1 MNATKYTAVL
11 ATTVALIGAG
21 LAAPQLRAEETA
33 APETTAASNAQ
44 DAREWRNAEITAG
57 GTITV
62 EPSVPLPEGAKAV
75 GPTSIDGWKL
85 TTDEKT
91 GAITIKAA
99 PKLHPGQGLRYRVLV
114 LFADKT
120 TATYDAEVTV
130 VPGGNNNAHTSTI
143 EYKDSLVQPKESVT
157 VTPTG
162 TFPQGT
168 KFYLNSD
175 KIEKWDVSVDEA
187 TGAVTVKA
195 GDIGYGSWLSIPVRA
210 EFPDGSSDVKHAK
223 VTVADQHGNTTP
235 PSDRL
240 AAKHTPEYTT
250 AQIAGNETATLKQT
264 AELPEGTTFKILGES
279 KLWDLS
285 IDATTGTI
293 TAKPKQP
300 LAAGA
305 VVNVP
310 VIVTYSDDSQDFV
323 QAKVEVTKDPVWQ
336 SSKASVDYP
345 VEKSPADETAT
356 ITPALKDVPEGTKFA
371 MNATPPTGWEISIEP
386 STGVVTVKAPEGTRA
401 GTQINVPV
409 RVEFPDGS
417 RTVTNAVVLF
427 EKPTNPES
435 DKFKVTYKDV
445 TVKAGENRVF
455 KPTEALPTG
464 ATVNGPK
471 NQSVNGVKVNTDKD
485 GAVSVEVPSHA
496 RDFDFTVPLE
506 IFFRDGSKQE
516 TKFHVTVKAKE
527 TTTPTT
533 STKESTPT
541 SEESAPRTTD
551 PTTSEK
557 TTELSTPRT
566 SEEATTTKP
575 TTSDKTTE
583 PSTSEESTPTSEESA
598 PRTTDPST
606 TTPTTSDK
614 TTEPT
619 TSAPR
624 TSEKSTTPETTT
636 PATSTTKATPTT
648 KATTTTK
655 ESAPRTTEEA
665 STSEATPTTPT
676 TSTKPS
682 TPLSKTTRIEYA
694 RTPVHAGDSVTLKPK
709 GEFPAGTKFNG
720 PSGSQQ
726 GWSATTNSQTGEIRI
741 TAPADATV
749 GTTVSFPVT
758 VVFPDKSRQIHEV
771 TVYVER
777 TTTAPSTSEQ
787 PTSEQP
793 TSTTTP
799 AKPKESQAD
808 KTDVDFEN
816 QKVNAGGTIVQRPS
830 GDVPAGTKF
839 TGPNGT
845 YDGWKF
851 ATDPSTGEVTIT
863 PPADAK
869 PGASIDYTVT
879 ATFPDWSTKDYKL
892 KATVEGGVDVD
903 KGGDTGSSKEGS
915 SSSSSNE
922 EGSSTGATIGIVVG
936 VLALLGLLAGAAN
949 YVLQYV
955 DINALLR

>member
-11 ATTVALIGAG
+11 ATTAALIGAG

-33 APETTAASNAQ
+33 AASDSASAASQ
-44 DAREWRNAEITAG
+44 SQEAREWRDAEITAG
-57 GTITV
+57 DTITV

-91 GAITIKAA
+91 GAVTIEAA
-99 PKLHPGQGLRYRVLV
+99 PKLRPGQGLRYRVFV
-114 LFADKT
+114 LFADKS
-120 TATYDAEVTV
+120 TATYDTEVTV
-130 VPGGNNNAHTSTI
+130 VPGGNNNANTATI

-162 TFPQGT
+162 KFPQGT

-175 KIEKWDVSVDEA
+175 KIEKWDVSVEEA

-195 GDIGYGSWLSIPVRA
+195 GDIGYGSWISIPVRA

-223 VTVADQHGNTTP
+223 VSVADKHGNTTP
-235 PSDRL
+235 SSDRL
-240 AAKHTPEYTT
+240 AAKHTPSYPTE
-250 AQIAGNETATLKQT
+250 QIAGNETATVKQT
-264 AELPEGTTFKILGES
+264 AELPEGTTFKIVGES

-285 IDATTGTI
+285 IDATNGTI
-293 TAKPKQP
+293 TAKPKEP

-336 SSKASVDYP
+336 SSKANVDYP
-345 VEKSPADETAT
+345 VTNTPADETAT
-356 ITPALKDVPEGTKFA
+356 ITPALKDVPDGTKFA

-386 STGVVTVKAPEGTRA
+386 STGVVTVKTPEGTRA
-401 GTQINVPV
+401 GTQINVPI

-417 RTVTNAVVLF
+417 RTVTSAVVLF
-427 EKPTNPES
+427 EAPTNPES
-435 DKFKVTYKDV
+435 EKFKVTYKDV
-445 TVKAGENRVF
+445 TIKAGENHVF

-506 IFFRDGSKQE
+506 IYFRDGSKQE

-533 STKESTPT
+533 STK
-541 SEESAPRTTD
+541 
-551 PTTSEK
+551 
-557 TTELSTPRT
+557 
-566 SEEATTTKP
+566 
-575 TTSDKTTE
+575 
-583 PSTSEESTPTSEESA
+583 ESTPTSEESA

-655 ESAPRTTEEA
+655 ESAPRTTDEA

-787 PTSEQP
+787 PTSTAP
-793 TSTTTP
+793 TGTAPTNTTTP

-851 ATDPSTGEVTIT
+851 ATDPNTGEVTIT

-892 KATVEGGVDVD
+892 KATVAGGVDDD

>member
-11 ATTVALIGAG
+11 ATTAALIGAG

-33 APETTAASNAQ
+33 AASDSASAASQ
-44 DAREWRNAEITAG
+44 SQEAREWRDAEITAG
-57 GTITV
+57 DTITV

-91 GAITIKAA
+91 GAVTIEAA
-99 PKLHPGQGLRYRVLV
+99 PKLRPGQGLRYRVFV
-114 LFADKT
+114 LFADKS
-120 TATYDAEVTV
+120 TATYDTEVTV
-130 VPGGNNNAHTSTI
+130 VPGGNNNANTATI

-162 TFPQGT
+162 KFPQGT

-175 KIEKWDVSVDEA
+175 KIEKWDVSVEEA

-195 GDIGYGSWLSIPVRA
+195 GDIGYGSWISIPVRA

-223 VTVADQHGNTTP
+223 VSVADKHGNTTP
-235 PSDRL
+235 SSDRL
-240 AAKHTPEYTT
+240 AAKHTPSYPTE
-250 AQIAGNETATLKQT
+250 QIAGNETATVKQT
-264 AELPEGTTFKILGES
+264 AELPEGTTFKIVGES

-285 IDATTGTI
+285 IDATNGTI
-293 TAKPKQP
+293 TAKPKEP

-310 VIVTYSDDSQDFV
+310 VNVTYYADSQKIV
-323 QAKVEVTKDPVWQ
+323 KAKLEVTKDPVWQ
-336 SSKASVDYP
+336 SSKANVDYP
-345 VEKSPADETAT
+345 VTNTPADETAT
-356 ITPALKDVPEGTKFA
+356 ITPALKDVPDGTKFA

-386 STGVVTVKAPEGTRA
+386 STGVVTVKTPEGTRA
-401 GTQINVPV
+401 GTQINVPI

-417 RTVTNAVVLF
+417 RTVTSAVVLF
-427 EKPTNPES
+427 EAPTNPES
-435 DKFKVTYKDV
+435 EKFKVTYKDV
-445 TVKAGENRVF
+445 TIKAGENHVF
-455 KPTEALPTG
+455 KPAESLPTG
-464 ATVNGPK
+464 AIVNGPK

-506 IFFRDGSKQE
+506 IYFRDGSKQE

-551 PTTSEK
+551 PATSEK
-557 TTELSTPRT
+557 TTEPSTPRT

-583 PSTSEESTPTSEESA
+583 P
-598 PRTTDPST
+598 
-606 TTPTTSDK
+606 
-614 TTEPT
+614 T

-624 TSEKSTTPETTT
+624 TTEKSTTPETTT

-655 ESAPRTTEEA
+655 ESAPRTSEEA
-665 STSEATPTTPT
+665 STSETTPT

-682 TPLSKTTRIEYA
+682 RPQNETTKIEYA
-694 RTPVHAGDSVTLKPK
+694 RTPVHAGESVTLKPK
-709 GEFPAGTKFNG
+709 GEFPTGTKFNG

-741 TAPADATV
+741 TAPANATV

-808 KTDVDFEN
+808 KSDVDFEN

-830 GDVPAGTKF
+830 GNAPAGTKF

-851 ATDPSTGEVTIT
+851 ATDPNTGEVTIT

>member
-21 LAAPQLRAEETA
+21 LAAPQLRAEETTS
-33 APETTAASNAQ
+33 ETTAASDSASQ
-44 DAREWRNAEITAG
+44 SQEAREWRNAEITAG

-85 TTDEKT
+85 NTDEKT
-91 GAITIKAA
+91 GAVTIEAA
-99 PKLHPGQGLRYRVLV
+99 PKLRPGQGLRYRVLV

-130 VPGGNNNAHTSTI
+130 VPGGNNNANTSTI

-162 TFPQGT
+162 TFTQGT

-175 KIEKWDVSVDEA
+175 KIEKWDVSVDET
-187 TGAVTVKA
+187 TGAVTVKP

-264 AELPEGTTFKILGES
+264 AELPEDTNFKIMGES

-285 IDATTGTI
+285 IDASTGTI
-293 TAKPKQP
+293 TATPKQP

-310 VIVTYSDDSQDFV
+310 VIVTYSDESQDFV

-371 MNATPPTGWEISIEP
+371 MNATPPTGWEIGIAP
-386 STGVVTVKAPEGTRA
+386 VTGVVTVNAPEGTRA

-427 EKPTNPES
+427 EAPTNPES
-435 DKFKVTYKDV
+435 DRFKVTYKDV

-506 IFFRDGSKQE
+506 IYFRDGSKQE

-533 STKESTPT
+533 STK
-541 SEESAPRTTD
+541 
-551 PTTSEK
+551 
-557 TTELSTPRT
+557 
-566 SEEATTTKP
+566 
-575 TTSDKTTE
+575 
-583 PSTSEESTPTSEESA
+583 ESTPTSEESA

-892 KATVEGGVDVD
+892 KSTVEGGVDVD
-903 KGGDTGSSKEGS
+903 KGGDTGSSSGS

>member
-11 ATTVALIGAG
+11 ATTAALIGAG
-21 LAAPQLRAEETA
+21 LAAPQLRAEETT
-33 APETTAASNAQ
+33 ETTAASDSASNAQ
-44 DAREWRNAEITAG
+44 DSREWRDAEITAG
-57 GTITV
+57 GTTTV
-62 EPSVPLPEGAKAV
+62 APSTPLPEGAKAF
-75 GPTSIDGWKL
+75 GPSSIDGWEL

-91 GAITIKAA
+91 GTVTIKAA
-99 PKLHPGQGLRYRVLV
+99 PKLRPGQGLRYRVLV

-143 EYKDSLVQPKESVT
+143 EYKDSLVQPKQSVT

-175 KIEKWDVSVDEA
+175 KIEKWEVSVDEA

-264 AELPEGTTFKILGES
+264 AKLPEGTKFKILGES

-305 VVNVP
+305 VANVP
-310 VIVTYSDDSQDFV
+310 VIVTYSDESQDFV

-371 MNATPPTGWEISIEP
+371 MNATPPTGWEIGIAP
-386 STGVVTVKAPEGTRA
+386 VTGVVTVNAPEGTRA

-427 EKPTNPES
+427 EAPTNPES

-506 IFFRDGSKQE
+506 IYFRDGSKQE

-541 SEESAPRTTD
+541 SEESAPRTT
-551 PTTSEK
+551 E
-557 TTELSTPRT
+557 
-566 SEEATTTKP
+566 
-575 TTSDKTTE
+575 
-583 PSTSEESTPTSEESA
+583 PTSEEPTTSA
-598 PRTTDPST
+598 PRTTE
-606 TTPTTSDK
+606 PTSE
-614 TTEPT
+614 EPT

-624 TSEKSTTPETTT
+624 TSEQPSTEPTSEP
-636 PATSTTKATPTT
+636 STTKATTSAAEP
-648 KATTTTK
+648 
-655 ESAPRTTEEA
+655 SAPRTTEPTSEEPTTSAPRTSEEA
-665 STSEATPTTPT
+665 STSETTPT

-682 TPLSKTTRIEYA
+682 RPQNETTKIEYA
-694 RTPVHAGDSVTLKPK
+694 RTPVHAGESVTLKPK
-709 GEFPAGTKFNG
+709 GEFPTGTKFNG

-741 TAPADATV
+741 TAPANATV

-787 PTSEQP
+787 PTSTAP
-793 TSTTTP
+793 TGTAPTNTTTP

-851 ATDPSTGEVTIT
+851 ATDPNTGEVTIT

-892 KATVEGGVDVD
+892 KATVAGGVDDD
-903 KGGDTGSSKEGS
+903 KGGDTGSSSGS

-955 DINALLR
+955 DINALR

>member
-11 ATTVALIGAG
+11 ATTAALIGAG
-21 LAAPQLRAEETA
+21 LAAPQLRAEETTS
-33 APETTAASNAQ
+33 ETTAASDSASQ
-44 DAREWRNAEITAG
+44 SQEAREWRNAEITAG

-91 GAITIKAA
+91 GAVTIEAA
-99 PKLHPGQGLRYRVLV
+99 PKLRPGQGLRYRVLV

-130 VPGGNNNAHTSTI
+130 VPGGNNNANTSTI
-143 EYKDSLVQPKESVT
+143 EYKDSLVQPKQSVT

-162 TFPQGT
+162 TFTQGT

-187 TGAVTVKA
+187 TGAVTVKP
-195 GDIGYGSWLSIPVRA
+195 GDIGYGSWLSIPIRA

-264 AELPEGTTFKILGES
+264 AELPEGTNFKIMGES

-305 VVNVP
+305 VANVP
-310 VIVTYSDDSQDFV
+310 VIVTYSDESQDFV

-371 MNATPPTGWEISIEP
+371 MNATPPTGWEIGIEP

-427 EKPTNPES
+427 EAPTNPES

-455 KPTEALPTG
+455 KPAESLPTG
-464 ATVNGPK
+464 AIVNGPK

-533 STKESTPT
+533 STK
-541 SEESAPRTTD
+541 
-551 PTTSEK
+551 
-557 TTELSTPRT
+557 
-566 SEEATTTKP
+566 
-575 TTSDKTTE
+575 
-583 PSTSEESTPTSEESA
+583 ESTPTSEESA

-787 PTSEQP
+787 PTSTAP
-793 TSTTTP
+793 TGTAPTNTTTP

-851 ATDPSTGEVTIT
+851 ATDPNTGEVTIT

-892 KATVEGGVDVD
+892 KATVAGGVDDD
-903 KGGDTGSSKEGS
+903 KGGDTGSSSGS

>member
-11 ATTVALIGAG
+11 ATTAALIGAG
-21 LAAPQLRAEETA
+21 LAAPQLRAEETTS
-33 APETTAASNAQ
+33 ETTAASDSASQ
-44 DAREWRNAEITAG
+44 SQEAREWRNAEITAG

-91 GAITIKAA
+91 GAVTIEAA
-99 PKLHPGQGLRYRVLV
+99 PKLRPGQGLRYRVLV

-175 KIEKWDVSVDEA
+175 KIEKWDVSVDET
-187 TGAVTVKA
+187 TGAVTVKP

-240 AAKHTPEYTT
+240 AAKHTPVYTT

-264 AELPEGTTFKILGES
+264 AELPEGTNFKIMGES

-285 IDATTGTI
+285 IDASTGTI
-293 TAKPKQP
+293 TATPKQP

-305 VVNVP
+305 VANVP
-310 VIVTYSDDSQDFV
+310 VIVTYSDDSEDFV

-371 MNATPPTGWEISIEP
+371 MNATPPTGWEIGIAP
-386 STGVVTVKAPEGTRA
+386 STGVVTVNAPEGTRA

-427 EKPTNPES
+427 EAPTNPES

-506 IFFRDGSKQE
+506 IYFRDGSKQE

-527 TTTPTT
+527 TTTP
-533 STKESTPT
+533 KT
-541 SEESAPRTTD
+541 SETKPSTEPSTSATSEPSAPRTTEPTSEE
-551 PTTSEK
+551 PTTSA
-557 TTELSTPRT
+557 PR
-566 SEEATTTKP
+566 
-575 TTSDKTTE
+575 TTE
-583 PSTSEESTPTSEESA
+583 PSTTKATTSAAEPSA
-598 PRTTDPST
+598 PRTTE
-606 TTPTTSDK
+606 PTSE
-614 TTEPT
+614 EPT

-624 TSEKSTTPETTT
+624 TSEEASTTPKTSETKPSTEPST
-636 PATSTTKATPTT
+636 EPSTTKATTSAAEP
-648 KATTTTK
+648 
-655 ESAPRTTEEA
+655 SAPRTTE
-665 STSEATPTTPT
+665 
-676 TSTKPS
+676 
-682 TPLSKTTRIEYA
+682 
-694 RTPVHAGDSVTLKPK
+694 
-709 GEFPAGTKFNG
+709 
-720 PSGSQQ
+720 
-726 GWSATTNSQTGEIRI
+726 
-741 TAPADATV
+741 
-749 GTTVSFPVT
+749 
-758 VVFPDKSRQIHEV
+758 
-771 TVYVER
+771 
-777 TTTAPSTSEQ
+777 
-787 PTSEQP
+787 PTS
-793 TSTTTP
+793 
-799 AKPKESQAD
+799 
-808 KTDVDFEN
+808 
-816 QKVNAGGTIVQRPS
+816 
-830 GDVPAGTKF
+830 
-839 TGPNGT
+839 
-845 YDGWKF
+845 
-851 ATDPSTGEVTIT
+851 
-863 PPADAK
+863 
-869 PGASIDYTVT
+869 
-879 ATFPDWSTKDYKL
+879 
-892 KATVEGGVDVD
+892 
-903 KGGDTGSSKEGS
+903 
-915 SSSSSNE
+915 
-922 EGSSTGATIGIVVG
+922 
-936 VLALLGLLAGAAN
+936 
-949 YVLQYV
+949 
-955 DINALLR
+955 

>member
-11 ATTVALIGAG
+11 ATTAALIGAG

-33 APETTAASNAQ
+33 AASDSASAASQ
-44 DAREWRNAEITAG
+44 SQEAREWRDAEITAG
-57 GTITV
+57 DTITV

-91 GAITIKAA
+91 GAVTIEAA
-99 PKLHPGQGLRYRVLV
+99 PKLRPGQGLRYRVFV
-114 LFADKT
+114 LFADKS

-130 VPGGNNNAHTSTI
+130 VPGGNNNANTATI

-162 TFPQGT
+162 KFPQGT

-175 KIEKWDVSVDEA
+175 KIEKWDVSVEEA

-223 VTVADQHGNTTP
+223 VTVADKHGNTTP
-235 PSDRL
+235 SSDRL
-240 AAKHTPEYTT
+240 AAKHTPSYPTE
-250 AQIAGNETATLKQT
+250 QIAGNETATVKQT
-264 AELPEGTTFKILGES
+264 AELPEGTTFKIVGKS

-285 IDATTGTI
+285 IDASTGTI
-293 TAKPKQP
+293 TAKPKEP

-336 SSKASVDYP
+336 SSKANVDYP
-345 VEKSPADETAT
+345 VTNTPADETAT
-356 ITPALKDVPEGTKFA
+356 ITPALKDVPDGTKFA

-386 STGVVTVKAPEGTRA
+386 STGVVTVKTPEGTRA
-401 GTQINVPV
+401 GTQINVPI

-427 EKPTNPES
+427 EAPTNPES

-506 IFFRDGSKQE
+506 IYFRDGSKQE

-541 SEESAPRTTD
+541 SEESTPRTTD

-583 PSTSEESTPTSEESA
+583 PSTSEESTPTSE
-598 PRTTDPST
+598 
-606 TTPTTSDK
+606 
-614 TTEPT
+614 
-619 TSAPR
+619 
-624 TSEKSTTPETTT
+624 
-636 PATSTTKATPTT
+636 
-648 KATTTTK
+648 

-787 PTSEQP
+787 PTSTAP
-793 TSTTTP
+793 TGTAPTNTTTP

-851 ATDPSTGEVTIT
+851 ATDPNTGEVTIT

-903 KGGDTGSSKEGS
+903 KGGDTGSSSGS

>member
-11 ATTVALIGAG
+11 ATTAALIGAG

-85 TTDEKT
+85 NTDEKT
-91 GAITIKAA
+91 GAVTIEAA
-99 PKLHPGQGLRYRVLV
+99 PKLRPGQGLRYRVLV

-130 VPGGNNNAHTSTI
+130 VPGGNNNANTSTI

-162 TFPQGT
+162 KFPQGT

-175 KIEKWDVSVDEA
+175 KIEKWDVSVEEA

-195 GDIGYGSWLSIPVRA
+195 GDIGYGSWISIPVRA

-223 VTVADQHGNTTP
+223 VSVADKHGNTTP
-235 PSDRL
+235 SSDRL
-240 AAKHTPEYTT
+240 AAKHTPSYPTE
-250 AQIAGNETATLKQT
+250 QIAGNETATVKQT
-264 AELPEGTTFKILGES
+264 AELPEGTTFKIVGES

-285 IDATTGTI
+285 IDATNGTI
-293 TAKPKQP
+293 TAKPKEP

-336 SSKASVDYP
+336 SSKANVDYP
-345 VEKSPADETAT
+345 VTNTPADETAT
-356 ITPALKDVPEGTKFA
+356 ITPALKDVPDGTKFA

-386 STGVVTVKAPEGTRA
+386 STGVVTVKTPEGTRA
-401 GTQINVPV
+401 GTQINVPI

-417 RTVTNAVVLF
+417 RTVTSAVVLF
-427 EKPTNPES
+427 EAPTNPES
-435 DKFKVTYKDV
+435 EKFKVTYKDV
-445 TVKAGENRVF
+445 TIKAGENRVF

-506 IFFRDGSKQE
+506 IYFRDGSKQE

-551 PTTSEK
+551 P
-557 TTELSTPRT
+557 
-566 SEEATTTKP
+566 
-575 TTSDKTTE
+575 
-583 PSTSEESTPTSEESA
+583 
-598 PRTTDPST
+598 ST

-624 TSEKSTTPETTT
+624 TTEKSTTPETTT

-655 ESAPRTTEEA
+655 ESAPRTSEEA
-665 STSEATPTTPT
+665 STSETTPT

-682 TPLSKTTRIEYA
+682 RPQNETTKIEYA
-694 RTPVHAGDSVTLKPK
+694 RTPVHAGESVTLKPK

-741 TAPADATV
+741 TAPANATV

-793 TSTTTP
+793 TGTTTP

-808 KTDVDFEN
+808 KTNVDFE
-816 QKVNAGGTIVQRPS
+816 QPKVNAGDTIVQRPS
-830 GDVPAGTKF
+830 GNVPAGTKF

-845 YDGWKF
+845 YEGWKF
-851 ATDPSTGEVTIT
+851 ATDPRTGEVTIT

-879 ATFPDWSTKDYKL
+879 ATFPDWSTKEYKL
-892 KATVEGGVDVD
+892 KATVADVD
-903 KGGDTGSSKEGS
+903 KGGDTGSSSDGS

>member
-21 LAAPQLRAEETA
+21 LAAPQLRAEETT
-33 APETTAASNAQ
+33 ETTAASDSASAASQ
-44 DAREWRNAEITAG
+44 SQEAREWRDAEITAG
-57 GTITV
+57 DTITV

-91 GAITIKAA
+91 GAVTIKAA
-99 PKLHPGQGLRYRVLV
+99 PKLRPGQGLRYRILV

-130 VPGGNNNAHTSTI
+130 VPGGNNNANTSTI

-175 KIEKWDVSVDEA
+175 KIEKWDVSVDET
-187 TGAVTVKA
+187 TGAVTVKP

-223 VTVADQHGNTTP
+223 VTVADKHGNTTP

-264 AELPEGTTFKILGES
+264 AELPEDTNFKIMGES

-285 IDATTGTI
+285 IDASTGTI
-293 TAKPKQP
+293 TATPKQP

-305 VVNVP
+305 VANVP
-310 VIVTYSDDSQDFV
+310 VIVTYSDESQDFV

-371 MNATPPTGWEISIEP
+371 MNATPPTGWEIGIAP
-386 STGVVTVKAPEGTRA
+386 ATGVVTVKAPEGTRA

-427 EKPTNPES
+427 EAPTNPES

-506 IFFRDGSKQE
+506 IYFRDGSKQE

-527 TTTPTT
+527 TTTPKT

-541 SEESAPRTTD
+541 SEEST
-551 PTTSEK
+551 
-557 TTELSTPRT
+557 
-566 SEEATTTKP
+566 
-575 TTSDKTTE
+575 
-583 PSTSEESTPTSEESA
+583 

-655 ESAPRTTEEA
+655 ESAPRTSEEA
-665 STSEATPTTPT
+665 STSETTPT

-682 TPLSKTTRIEYA
+682 RPQNETTKIEYA
-694 RTPVHAGDSVTLKPK
+694 RTPVHAGESVTLKPK

-741 TAPADATV
+741 TAPANATV

-793 TSTTTP
+793 TNTTTP

-851 ATDPSTGEVTIT
+851 ATDPNTGEVTIT

-892 KATVEGGVDVD
+892 KATVAGGVDDD
-903 KGGDTGSSKEGS
+903 KGGDTGSSSGS

>member
-11 ATTVALIGAG
+11 ATTAALIGAG

-33 APETTAASNAQ
+33 AASDSASAASQ
-44 DAREWRNAEITAG
+44 SQEAREWRDAEITAG
-57 GTITV
+57 DTITV

-91 GAITIKAA
+91 GAVTIEAA
-99 PKLHPGQGLRYRVLV
+99 PKLRPGQGLRYRVFV
-114 LFADKT
+114 LFADKS
-120 TATYDAEVTV
+120 TATYDTEVTV
-130 VPGGNNNAHTSTI
+130 VPGGNNNANTATI

-162 TFPQGT
+162 KFPQGT

-175 KIEKWDVSVDEA
+175 KIEKWDVSVEEA

-195 GDIGYGSWLSIPVRA
+195 GDIGYGSWISIPVRA

-223 VTVADQHGNTTP
+223 VSVADKHGNTTP
-235 PSDRL
+235 SSDRL
-240 AAKHTPEYTT
+240 AAKHTPSYPTE
-250 AQIAGNETATLKQT
+250 QIAGNETATVKQT
-264 AELPEGTTFKILGES
+264 AELPEGTTFKIVGES

-285 IDATTGTI
+285 IDATNGTI
-293 TAKPKQP
+293 TAKPKEP

-336 SSKASVDYP
+336 SSKANVDYP
-345 VEKSPADETAT
+345 VTNTPADETAT
-356 ITPALKDVPEGTKFA
+356 ITPALKDVPDGTKFA

-386 STGVVTVKAPEGTRA
+386 STGVVTVKTPEGTRA
-401 GTQINVPV
+401 GTQINVPI

-417 RTVTNAVVLF
+417 RTVTSAVVLF
-427 EKPTNPES
+427 EAPTNPES
-435 DKFKVTYKDV
+435 EKFKVTYKDV
-445 TVKAGENRVF
+445 TIKAGENHVF
-455 KPTEALPTG
+455 KPAESLPTG
-464 ATVNGPK
+464 AIVNGPK

-527 TTTPTT
+527 TTTP
-533 STKESTPT
+533 KT
-541 SEESAPRTTD
+541 SE
-551 PTTSEK
+551 
-557 TTELSTPRT
+557 
-566 SEEATTTKP
+566 TKSP
-575 TTSDKTTE
+575 TE
-583 PSTSEESTPTSEESA
+583 PSTEPSTEPTSE
-598 PRTTDPST
+598 PST
-606 TTPTTSDK
+606 TKATTSAA
-614 TTEPT
+614 EP
-619 TSAPR
+619 SAPR
-624 TSEKSTTPETTT
+624 TSEQPSTEPTSEP
-636 PATSTTKATPTT
+636 STTKATTSAAEPSAPRTTEEASTTPKTSETKPSTEPSTSAPRTTEPTSEEP
-648 KATTTTK
+648 TTK

-892 KATVEGGVDVD
+892 KATVAGGGDVD
-903 KGGDTGSSKEGS
+903 NGGDTGSSNDGS

>member
-33 APETTAASNAQ
+33 AASDSASAASQ
-44 DAREWRNAEITAG
+44 SQEAREWRDAEITAG
-57 GTITV
+57 DTITV

-91 GAITIKAA
+91 GAVTIEAA
-99 PKLHPGQGLRYRVLV
+99 PKLRPGQGLRYRVLV

-130 VPGGNNNAHTSTI
+130 VPGGNNNANTSTI

-162 TFPQGT
+162 TFTQGT

-175 KIEKWDVSVDEA
+175 KIEKWDVSVDET
-187 TGAVTVKA
+187 TGAVTVKP

-240 AAKHTPEYTT
+240 AAKHTPVYTT

-264 AELPEGTTFKILGES
+264 AELPEDTNFKIMGES

-285 IDATTGTI
+285 IDASTGTI
-293 TAKPKQP
+293 TATPKQP

-305 VVNVP
+305 VANVP
-310 VIVTYSDDSQDFV
+310 VIVTYSDESQDFV

-371 MNATPPTGWEISIEP
+371 MNATPPTGWEIGIEP
-386 STGVVTVKAPEGTRA
+386 STGVVTVKTPEGTRA
-401 GTQINVPV
+401 GTQINVPI

-417 RTVTNAVVLF
+417 RTVTSAVVLF

-566 SEEATTTKP
+566 
-575 TTSDKTTE
+575 
-583 PSTSEESTPTSEESA
+583 
-598 PRTTDPST
+598 TDPST

-655 ESAPRTTEEA
+655 ESAPRTSEEA
-665 STSEATPTTPT
+665 STSETTPT

-682 TPLSKTTRIEYA
+682 RPQNETTKIEYA
-694 RTPVHAGDSVTLKPK
+694 RTPVHAGESVTLKPK

-741 TAPADATV
+741 TAPANATV

-793 TSTTTP
+793 TNTTTP

-851 ATDPSTGEVTIT
+851 ATDPNTGEVTIT

-892 KATVEGGVDVD
+892 KATVAGGVDDD
-903 KGGDTGSSKEGS
+903 KGGDTGSSSGS

>member
-21 LAAPQLRAEETA
+21 LAAPQLRAEETT
-33 APETTAASNAQ
+33 ETTAASDSASAASQ
-44 DAREWRNAEITAG
+44 SQEAREWRDAEITAG
-57 GTITV
+57 DTITV

-91 GAITIKAA
+91 GAVTIKAA
-99 PKLHPGQGLRYRVLV
+99 PKLRPGQGLRYRILV

-130 VPGGNNNAHTSTI
+130 VPGGNNNANTSTI

-175 KIEKWDVSVDEA
+175 KIEKWDVSVDET
-187 TGAVTVKA
+187 TGAVTVKP

-223 VTVADQHGNTTP
+223 VTVADKHGNTTP

-264 AELPEGTTFKILGES
+264 AELPEDTNFKIMGES

-285 IDATTGTI
+285 IDASTGTI
-293 TAKPKQP
+293 TATPKQP

-305 VVNVP
+305 VANVP
-310 VIVTYSDDSQDFV
+310 VIVTYSDESQDFV

-371 MNATPPTGWEISIEP
+371 MNATPPTGWEIGIAP
-386 STGVVTVKAPEGTRA
+386 ATGVVTVKAPEGTRA

-427 EKPTNPES
+427 EAPTNPES

-506 IFFRDGSKQE
+506 IYFRDGSKQE

-527 TTTPTT
+527 TTTPKT

-541 SEESAPRTTD
+541 SEESTPRTTD

-557 TTELSTPRT
+557 TTELST
-566 SEEATTTKP
+566 
-575 TTSDKTTE
+575 
-583 PSTSEESTPTSEESA
+583 

-655 ESAPRTTEEA
+655 ESAPRTSEEA
-665 STSEATPTTPT
+665 STSETTPT

-682 TPLSKTTRIEYA
+682 RPQNETTKIEYA
-694 RTPVHAGDSVTLKPK
+694 RTPVHAGESVTLKPK

-741 TAPADATV
+741 TAPANATV

-793 TSTTTP
+793 TNTTTP

-851 ATDPSTGEVTIT
+851 ATDPNTGEVTIT

-892 KATVEGGVDVD
+892 KATVAGGVDDD
-903 KGGDTGSSKEGS
+903 KGGDTGSSSGS

>member
-11 ATTVALIGAG
+11 ATTAALIGAG
-21 LAAPQLRAEETA
+21 LAAPQLRAEETTS
-33 APETTAASNAQ
+33 ETTAASDSASQ
-44 DAREWRNAEITAG
+44 SQEAREWRNAEITAG

-91 GAITIKAA
+91 GAVTIEAA
-99 PKLHPGQGLRYRVLV
+99 PKLRPGQGLRYRVLV

-175 KIEKWDVSVDEA
+175 KIEKWDVSVDET
-187 TGAVTVKA
+187 TGAVTVKP

-240 AAKHTPEYTT
+240 AAKHTPVYTT

-264 AELPEGTTFKILGES
+264 AELPEGTNFKIMGES

-285 IDATTGTI
+285 IDASTGTI
-293 TAKPKQP
+293 TATPKQP

-305 VVNVP
+305 VANVP
-310 VIVTYSDDSQDFV
+310 VIVTYSDDSEDFV

-371 MNATPPTGWEISIEP
+371 MNATPPTGWEIGIAP
-386 STGVVTVKAPEGTRA
+386 STGVVTVNAPEGTRA

-427 EKPTNPES
+427 EAPTNPES

-506 IFFRDGSKQE
+506 IYFRDGSKQE

-527 TTTPTT
+527 TTTP
-533 STKESTPT
+533 KT
-541 SEESAPRTTD
+541 SETKPSTEPSTSATSEPSAPRTTEPTSEE
-551 PTTSEK
+551 PTTSA
-557 TTELSTPRT
+557 PR
-566 SEEATTTKP
+566 
-575 TTSDKTTE
+575 TTE
-583 PSTSEESTPTSEESA
+583 PSTTKATTSAAEPSA
-598 PRTTDPST
+598 PRTTE
-606 TTPTTSDK
+606 PTSE
-614 TTEPT
+614 EPT

-624 TSEKSTTPETTT
+624 TSE
-636 PATSTTKATPTT
+636 
-648 KATTTTK
+648 
-655 ESAPRTTEEA
+655 EA
-665 STSEATPTTPT
+665 STSETTPT

-682 TPLSKTTRIEYA
+682 KPQNETTKIEYA
-694 RTPVHAGDSVTLKPK
+694 RTPVHAGESVTLKPK

-787 PTSEQP
+787 PTN
-793 TSTTTP
+793 TTTP

-830 GDVPAGTKF
+830 GNVPSGTKF
-839 TGPNGT
+839 SGPNGT

-851 ATDPSTGEVTIT
+851 TTDPNTGEVTIT

-892 KATVEGGVDVD
+892 KATVEGGVDDD

>member
-33 APETTAASNAQ
+33 AASDSASAASQ
-44 DAREWRNAEITAG
+44 SQEAREWRDAEITAG
-57 GTITV
+57 DTITV

-91 GAITIKAA
+91 GAVTIEAA
-99 PKLHPGQGLRYRVLV
+99 PKLRPGQGLRYRVLV

-130 VPGGNNNAHTSTI
+130 VPGGNNNANTSTI

-162 TFPQGT
+162 TFTQGT

-175 KIEKWDVSVDEA
+175 KIEKWDVSVDET
-187 TGAVTVKA
+187 TGAVTVKP

-240 AAKHTPEYTT
+240 AAKHTPVYTT

-264 AELPEGTTFKILGES
+264 AELPEDTNFKIMGES

-285 IDATTGTI
+285 IDASTGTI
-293 TAKPKQP
+293 TATPKQP

-305 VVNVP
+305 VANVP
-310 VIVTYSDDSQDFV
+310 VIVTYSDESQDFV

-371 MNATPPTGWEISIEP
+371 MNATPPTGWEIGIEP
-386 STGVVTVKAPEGTRA
+386 STGVVTVNAPEGTRA

-533 STKESTPT
+533 STK
-541 SEESAPRTTD
+541 
-551 PTTSEK
+551 
-557 TTELSTPRT
+557 
-566 SEEATTTKP
+566 
-575 TTSDKTTE
+575 
-583 PSTSEESTPTSEESA
+583 ESTPTSEESA

-787 PTSEQP
+787 PTSTAP
-793 TSTTTP
+793 TGTAPTNTTTP

-851 ATDPSTGEVTIT
+851 ATDPNTGEVTIT

-892 KATVEGGVDVD
+892 KATVAGGVDDD

>member
-11 ATTVALIGAG
+11 ATTAALIGAG
-21 LAAPQLRAEETA
+21 LAAPQLRAEETT
-33 APETTAASNAQ
+33 ETTAASDSASAASQ
-44 DAREWRNAEITAG
+44 SQEAREWRDAEITAG
-57 GTITV
+57 DTITV

-91 GAITIKAA
+91 GAVTIEAA
-99 PKLHPGQGLRYRVLV
+99 PKLRPGQGLRYRVLV

-130 VPGGNNNAHTSTI
+130 VPGGNNNANTSTI

-175 KIEKWDVSVDEA
+175 KIEKWDVSVDET

-223 VTVADQHGNTTP
+223 VTVADKHGNTTP

-240 AAKHTPEYTT
+240 AAKHTPVYTT

-264 AELPEGTTFKILGES
+264 AELPEGTNFKIMGES

-305 VVNVP
+305 VANVP
-310 VIVTYSDDSQDFV
+310 VIVTYSDESQDFV

-371 MNATPPTGWEISIEP
+371 MNATPPTGWEIGIAP
-386 STGVVTVKAPEGTRA
+386 ATGVVTVKAPEGTRA

-506 IFFRDGSKQE
+506 IYFRDGSKQE

-527 TTTPTT
+527 TTTPKTSETKPSTEPSTEPSTTKATT
-533 STKESTPT
+533 SAAEP
-541 SEESAPRTTD
+541 SAPRT
-551 PTTSEK
+551 SE
-557 TTELSTPRT
+557 
-566 SEEATTTKP
+566 
-575 TTSDKTTE
+575 
-583 PSTSEESTPTSEESA
+583 PTSE
-598 PRTTDPST
+598 
-606 TTPTTSDK
+606 
-614 TTEPT
+614 EPT

-624 TSEKSTTPETTT
+624 TSEP
-636 PATSTTKATPTT
+636 TSEEPTT
-648 KATTTTK
+648 
-655 ESAPRTTEEA
+655 SAPRTTEP
-665 STSEATPTTPT
+665 TSEEPT
-676 TSTKPS
+676 TS
-682 TPLSKTTRIEYA
+682 
-694 RTPVHAGDSVTLKPK
+694 
-709 GEFPAGTKFNG
+709 
-720 PSGSQQ
+720 
-726 GWSATTNSQTGEIRI
+726 
-741 TAPADATV
+741 AP
-749 GTTVSFPVT
+749 
-758 VVFPDKSRQIHEV
+758 R
-771 TVYVER
+771 
-777 TTTAPSTSEQ
+777 TSEQ
-787 PTSEQP
+787 PSTEPTSEPSTTKATTSAAEPSAPRTSEP
-793 TSTTTP
+793 TS
-799 AKPKESQAD
+799 E
-808 KTDVDFEN
+808 
-816 QKVNAGGTIVQRPS
+816 
-830 GDVPAGTKF
+830 
-839 TGPNGT
+839 
-845 YDGWKF
+845 
-851 ATDPSTGEVTIT
+851 
-863 PPADAK
+863 
-869 PGASIDYTVT
+869 
-879 ATFPDWSTKDYKL
+879 
-892 KATVEGGVDVD
+892 
-903 KGGDTGSSKEGS
+903 
-915 SSSSSNE
+915 
-922 EGSSTGATIGIVVG
+922 
-936 VLALLGLLAGAAN
+936 
-949 YVLQYV
+949 
-955 DINALLR
+955 

>member
-11 ATTVALIGAG
+11 ATTAALIGAG

-33 APETTAASNAQ
+33 AASDSASAASQ
-44 DAREWRNAEITAG
+44 SQEAREWRDAEITAG
-57 GTITV
+57 DTITV

-91 GAITIKAA
+91 GAVTIEAA
-99 PKLHPGQGLRYRVLV
+99 PKLRPGQGLRYRVFV
-114 LFADKT
+114 LFADKS

-130 VPGGNNNAHTSTI
+130 VPGGNNNANTATI

-162 TFPQGT
+162 KFPQGT

-175 KIEKWDVSVDEA
+175 KIEKWDVSVEEA

-223 VTVADQHGNTTP
+223 VTVADKHGNTTP
-235 PSDRL
+235 SSDRL
-240 AAKHTPEYTT
+240 AAKHTPSYPTE
-250 AQIAGNETATLKQT
+250 QIAGNETATVKQT
-264 AELPEGTTFKILGES
+264 AELPEGTTFKIVGKS

-285 IDATTGTI
+285 IDASTGTI
-293 TAKPKQP
+293 TAKPKEP

-336 SSKASVDYP
+336 SSKANVDYP
-345 VEKSPADETAT
+345 VTNTPADETAT
-356 ITPALKDVPEGTKFA
+356 ITPALKDVPDGTKFA

-386 STGVVTVKAPEGTRA
+386 STGVVTVKTPEGTRA

-533 STKESTPT
+533 STK
-541 SEESAPRTTD
+541 
-551 PTTSEK
+551 
-557 TTELSTPRT
+557 
-566 SEEATTTKP
+566 
-575 TTSDKTTE
+575 
-583 PSTSEESTPTSEESA
+583 ESTPTSEESA

-787 PTSEQP
+787 PTSTAPTSEQP

-808 KTDVDFEN
+808 KSDVDFEN

-830 GDVPAGTKF
+830 GNAPAGTKF

-851 ATDPSTGEVTIT
+851 ATDPNTGEVTIT

>member
-11 ATTVALIGAG
+11 ATTAALIGAG
-21 LAAPQLRAEETA
+21 LAAPQLRAEETT
-33 APETTAASNAQ
+33 ETTAASDSASQAQ
-44 DAREWRNAEITAG
+44 EAREWRNAEITAG
-57 GTITV
+57 GTVTV
-62 EPSVPLPEGAKAV
+62 EPSVPLPKGAKAV

-91 GAITIKAA
+91 GAVTIEAA
-99 PKLHPGQGLRYRVLV
+99 PKLRPGQGLRYRVLV

-130 VPGGNNNAHTSTI
+130 VPGGNNNANTSTI
-143 EYKDSLVQPKESVT
+143 EYKDSLVQPKQSVT

-162 TFPQGT
+162 TFTQGT

-175 KIEKWDVSVDEA
+175 KIEKWDVSVDEN
-187 TGAVTVKA
+187 TGAVTVKP

-223 VTVADQHGNTTP
+223 VTVADKHGNTTP

-264 AELPEGTTFKILGES
+264 AELPEGTNFKIMGES

-285 IDATTGTI
+285 IDASTGTI
-293 TAKPKQP
+293 TATPKQP

-305 VVNVP
+305 VANVP
-310 VIVTYSDDSQDFV
+310 VIVTYSDESQDFV

-371 MNATPPTGWEISIEP
+371 MNATPPTGWEIGIAP
-386 STGVVTVKAPEGTRA
+386 VTGVVTVNAPEGTRA

-427 EKPTNPES
+427 EAPTNPES
-435 DKFKVTYKDV
+435 DRFKVTYKDV

-506 IFFRDGSKQE
+506 IYFRDGSKQE

-527 TTTPTT
+527 TTTPKTSETKPSTEPSTEPSTTKATT
-533 STKESTPT
+533 SAAEP
-541 SEESAPRTTD
+541 SAPRTT
-551 PTTSEK
+551 E
-557 TTELSTPRT
+557 
-566 SEEATTTKP
+566 
-575 TTSDKTTE
+575 
-583 PSTSEESTPTSEESA
+583 PTSEEPTTSA
-598 PRTTDPST
+598 PRTTE
-606 TTPTTSDK
+606 PTSE
-614 TTEPT
+614 EPT

-624 TSEKSTTPETTT
+624 TSEQPSTEPTSEP
-636 PATSTTKATPTT
+636 STTKATTSAAEP
-648 KATTTTK
+648 
-655 ESAPRTTEEA
+655 SAPRTTEPTSEEPTTSAPRTSEEA
-665 STSEATPTTPT
+665 STSETTPT

-682 TPLSKTTRIEYA
+682 RPQNETTKIEYA
-694 RTPVHAGDSVTLKPK
+694 RTPVHAGESVTLKPK

-741 TAPADATV
+741 TAPANATV

-787 PTSEQP
+787 PTN
-793 TSTTTP
+793 TATP
-799 AKPKESQAD
+799 AKPKDSQAD

-830 GDVPAGTKF
+830 GNAPAGTKF

-903 KGGDTGSSKEGS
+903 KGGDTGSSSGS

>member
-11 ATTVALIGAG
+11 ATTAALIGAG

-33 APETTAASNAQ
+33 AASDSASAASQ
-44 DAREWRNAEITAG
+44 SQEAREWRDAEITAG
-57 GTITV
+57 DTITV

-91 GAITIKAA
+91 GAVTIEAA
-99 PKLHPGQGLRYRVLV
+99 PKLRPGQGLRYRVLV

-130 VPGGNNNAHTSTI
+130 VPGGNNNANTSTI

-162 TFPQGT
+162 KFPQGT

-175 KIEKWDVSVDEA
+175 KIEKWDVSVEEA

-195 GDIGYGSWLSIPVRA
+195 GDIGYGSWISIPVRA

-223 VTVADQHGNTTP
+223 VSVADKHGNTTP
-235 PSDRL
+235 SSDRL
-240 AAKHTPEYTT
+240 AAKHTPSYPTE
-250 AQIAGNETATLKQT
+250 QIAGNETATVKQT
-264 AELPEGTTFKILGES
+264 AELPEGTTFKIVGES

-285 IDATTGTI
+285 IDATNGTI
-293 TAKPKQP
+293 TAKPKEP

-371 MNATPPTGWEISIEP
+371 MNATPPTGWEIGIAP
-386 STGVVTVKAPEGTRA
+386 VTGVVTVNAPEGTRA

-427 EKPTNPES
+427 EAPTNPES

-506 IFFRDGSKQE
+506 IYFRDGSKQE

-527 TTTPTT
+527 TTTPKTSETKPSTEPSTEPSTTKATT
-533 STKESTPT
+533 SAAEP
-541 SEESAPRTTD
+541 SAPRTT
-551 PTTSEK
+551 E
-557 TTELSTPRT
+557 
-566 SEEATTTKP
+566 
-575 TTSDKTTE
+575 
-583 PSTSEESTPTSEESA
+583 PTSE
-598 PRTTDPST
+598 
-606 TTPTTSDK
+606 
-614 TTEPT
+614 EPT

-624 TSEKSTTPETTT
+624 TSEP
-636 PATSTTKATPTT
+636 TSEEPTT
-648 KATTTTK
+648 
-655 ESAPRTTEEA
+655 SAPRTTEPTSEEPTTSAPRTSEQPSTEPTSEPSTTKATTSAAEPSAPRTTEPTSEEPTTSAPRTSEEA
-665 STSEATPTTPT
+665 STSETTPT

-682 TPLSKTTRIEYA
+682 RPQNETTKLEYA
-694 RTPVHAGDSVTLKPK
+694 RTPVHAGESVTLKPK

-741 TAPADATV
+741 TAPANATV

-787 PTSEQP
+787 PTN
-793 TSTTTP
+793 TTTP

-808 KTDVDFEN
+808 KSDVDFES

-830 GDVPAGTKF
+830 GNVPSGTKF
-839 TGPNGT
+839 SGPNGT

-851 ATDPSTGEVTIT
+851 TTDPNTGEVTIT

-892 KATVEGGVDVD
+892 KATVAGGVDDD
-903 KGGDTGSSKEGS
+903 KGGDTGSSNDGS
-915 SSSSSNE
+915 SSSSSKE

>member
-11 ATTVALIGAG
+11 ATTAALIGAG

-33 APETTAASNAQ
+33 AASDSASAASQ
-44 DAREWRNAEITAG
+44 SQEAREWRDAEITAG
-57 GTITV
+57 DTITV

-91 GAITIKAA
+91 GAVTIEAA
-99 PKLHPGQGLRYRVLV
+99 PKLRPGQGLRYRVLV

-130 VPGGNNNAHTSTI
+130 VPGGNNNANTSTI

-162 TFPQGT
+162 KFPQGT

-175 KIEKWDVSVDEA
+175 KIEKWDVSVEEA

-195 GDIGYGSWLSIPVRA
+195 GDIGYGSWISIPVRA

-223 VTVADQHGNTTP
+223 VSVADKHGNTTP
-235 PSDRL
+235 SSDRL
-240 AAKHTPEYTT
+240 AAKHTPSYPTE
-250 AQIAGNETATLKQT
+250 QIAGNETATVKQT
-264 AELPEGTTFKILGES
+264 AELPEGTTFKIVGES

-285 IDATTGTI
+285 IDATNGTI
-293 TAKPKQP
+293 TAKPKEP

-336 SSKASVDYP
+336 SSKANVDYP
-345 VEKSPADETAT
+345 VTNTPADETAT
-356 ITPALKDVPEGTKFA
+356 ITPALKDVPDGTKFA

-386 STGVVTVKAPEGTRA
+386 STGVVTVKTPEGTRA
-401 GTQINVPV
+401 GTQINVPI

-417 RTVTNAVVLF
+417 RTVTSAVVLF
-427 EKPTNPES
+427 EAPTNPES
-435 DKFKVTYKDV
+435 EKFKVTYKDV
-445 TVKAGENRVF
+445 TIKAGENHVF

-506 IFFRDGSKQE
+506 IYFRDGSKQE

-533 STKESTPT
+533 STK
-541 SEESAPRTTD
+541 
-551 PTTSEK
+551 
-557 TTELSTPRT
+557 
-566 SEEATTTKP
+566 
-575 TTSDKTTE
+575 
-583 PSTSEESTPTSEESA
+583 ESTPTSEESA

-787 PTSEQP
+787 PTSTAP
-793 TSTTTP
+793 TGTAPTNTTTP

-851 ATDPSTGEVTIT
+851 ATDPNTGEVTIT

-892 KATVEGGVDVD
+892 KATVAGGVDDD

>member
-11 ATTVALIGAG
+11 ATTAALIGA

-33 APETTAASNAQ
+33 AASDSASAASQ
-44 DAREWRNAEITAG
+44 SQEAREWRDAEITAG
-57 GTITV
+57 DTITV

-91 GAITIKAA
+91 GAVTIEAA
-99 PKLHPGQGLRYRVLV
+99 PKLRPGQGLRYRVFV
-114 LFADKT
+114 LFADKS
-120 TATYDAEVTV
+120 TATYDTEVTV
-130 VPGGNNNAHTSTI
+130 VPGGNNNANTATI

-162 TFPQGT
+162 KFPQGT

-175 KIEKWDVSVDEA
+175 KIEKWDVSVEEA

-195 GDIGYGSWLSIPVRA
+195 GDIGYGSWISIPVRA

-223 VTVADQHGNTTP
+223 VSVADKHGNTTP
-235 PSDRL
+235 SSDRL
-240 AAKHTPEYTT
+240 AAKHTPSYPTE
-250 AQIAGNETATLKQT
+250 QIAGNETATVKQT
-264 AELPEGTTFKILGES
+264 AELPEGTTFKIVGES

-285 IDATTGTI
+285 IDATNGTI
-293 TAKPKQP
+293 TAKPKEP

-336 SSKASVDYP
+336 SSKANVDYP
-345 VEKSPADETAT
+345 VTNTPADETAT
-356 ITPALKDVPEGTKFA
+356 ITPALKDVPDGTKFA

-386 STGVVTVKAPEGTRA
+386 STGVVTVKTPEGTRA
-401 GTQINVPV
+401 GTQINVPI

-417 RTVTNAVVLF
+417 RTVTSAVVLF
-427 EKPTNPES
+427 EAPTNPES
-435 DKFKVTYKDV
+435 EKFKVTYKDV
-445 TVKAGENRVF
+445 TIKAGENHVF
-455 KPTEALPTG
+455 KPAESLPTG
-464 ATVNGPK
+464 AIVNGPK

-506 IFFRDGSKQE
+506 IYFRDGSKQE

-551 PTTSEK
+551 PATSEK
-557 TTELSTPRT
+557 TTEPSTPRT

-624 TSEKSTTPETTT
+624 TTEKSTTPETTT

-655 ESAPRTTEEA
+655 ESAPRTSEEA
-665 STSEATPTTPT
+665 STSETTPT

-682 TPLSKTTRIEYA
+682 RPQNETTKIEYA
-694 RTPVHAGDSVTLKPK
+694 RTPVHAGESVTLKPK
-709 GEFPAGTKFNG
+709 GEFPTGTKFNG

-741 TAPADATV
+741 TAPANATV

-808 KTDVDFEN
+808 KSDVDFEN

-830 GDVPAGTKF
+830 GNAPAGTKF

-851 ATDPSTGEVTIT
+851 ATDPNTGEVTIT

>member
-11 ATTVALIGAG
+11 ATTAALIGAG

-33 APETTAASNAQ
+33 AASDSASAASQ
-44 DAREWRNAEITAG
+44 SQEAREWRDAEITAG
-57 GTITV
+57 DTITV

-91 GAITIKAA
+91 GAVTIEAA
-99 PKLHPGQGLRYRVLV
+99 PKLRPGQGLRYRVFV
-114 LFADKT
+114 LFADKS
-120 TATYDAEVTV
+120 TATYDTEVTV
-130 VPGGNNNAHTSTI
+130 VPGGNNNANTATI

-162 TFPQGT
+162 KFPQGT

-175 KIEKWDVSVDEA
+175 KIEKWDVSVEEA

-195 GDIGYGSWLSIPVRA
+195 GDIGYGSWISIPVRA

-223 VTVADQHGNTTP
+223 VSVADKHGNTTP
-235 PSDRL
+235 SSDRL
-240 AAKHTPEYTT
+240 AAKHTPSYPTE
-250 AQIAGNETATLKQT
+250 QIAGNETATVKQT
-264 AELPEGTTFKILGES
+264 AELPEGTTFKIVGES

-285 IDATTGTI
+285 IDATNGTI
-293 TAKPKQP
+293 TAKPKEP

-336 SSKASVDYP
+336 SSKANVDYP
-345 VEKSPADETAT
+345 VTNTPADETAT
-356 ITPALKDVPEGTKFA
+356 ITPALKDVPDGTKFA

-386 STGVVTVKAPEGTRA
+386 STGVVTVKTPEGTRA
-401 GTQINVPV
+401 GTQINVPI

-417 RTVTNAVVLF
+417 RTVTSAVVLF
-427 EKPTNPES
+427 EAPTNPES
-435 DKFKVTYKDV
+435 EKFKVTYKDV
-445 TVKAGENRVF
+445 TIKAGENHVF

-506 IFFRDGSKQE
+506 IYFRDGSKQE

-533 STKESTPT
+533 STK
-541 SEESAPRTTD
+541 
-551 PTTSEK
+551 
-557 TTELSTPRT
+557 
-566 SEEATTTKP
+566 
-575 TTSDKTTE
+575 
-583 PSTSEESTPTSEESA
+583 ESTPTSEESA

-787 PTSEQP
+787 PTSTAP
-793 TSTTTP
+793 TGTAPTNTTTP

-851 ATDPSTGEVTIT
+851 ATDPNTGEVTIT

-892 KATVEGGVDVD
+892 KATVAGGVDDD

>member
-21 LAAPQLRAEETA
+21 LAAPQLRAEETT
-33 APETTAASNAQ
+33 ETTAASDSASAASQ
-44 DAREWRNAEITAG
+44 SQEAREWRDAEITAG
-57 GTITV
+57 DTITV

-91 GAITIKAA
+91 GAVTIEAA
-99 PKLHPGQGLRYRVLV
+99 PKLRPGQGLRYRVLV

-130 VPGGNNNAHTSTI
+130 VPGGNNNANTSTI

-175 KIEKWDVSVDEA
+175 KIEKWDVSVDET

-223 VTVADQHGNTTP
+223 VTVADKHGNTTP

-240 AAKHTPEYTT
+240 AAKHTPVYTT

-264 AELPEGTTFKILGES
+264 AELPEGTNFKIMGES

-285 IDATTGTI
+285 IDASTGTI
-293 TAKPKQP
+293 TATPKQP

-305 VVNVP
+305 VANVP
-310 VIVTYSDDSQDFV
+310 VIVTYSDESQDFV

-371 MNATPPTGWEISIEP
+371 MNATPPTGWEIGIAP
-386 STGVVTVKAPEGTRA
+386 VTGVVTVNAPEGTRA

-506 IFFRDGSKQE
+506 IYFRDGSKQE

-527 TTTPTT
+527 TTTPKTSETKPSTEPSTEPSTTKATT
-533 STKESTPT
+533 SAAEPSAPRTSEQPSTEPT
-541 SEESAPRTTD
+541 SEPSTTKATTSAAEPSAPRTT
-551 PTTSEK
+551 E
-557 TTELSTPRT
+557 
-566 SEEATTTKP
+566 
-575 TTSDKTTE
+575 
-583 PSTSEESTPTSEESA
+583 PTSE
-598 PRTTDPST
+598 
-606 TTPTTSDK
+606 
-614 TTEPT
+614 EPT

-624 TSEKSTTPETTT
+624 TSE
-636 PATSTTKATPTT
+636 
-648 KATTTTK
+648 
-655 ESAPRTTEEA
+655 EA
-665 STSEATPTTPT
+665 STSETTPT

-682 TPLSKTTRIEYA
+682 RPQNETTKIEYA
-694 RTPVHAGDSVTLKPK
+694 RTPVHAGESVTLKPK

-741 TAPADATV
+741 TAPANATV

-787 PTSEQP
+787 PTN
-793 TSTTTP
+793 TATP
-799 AKPKESQAD
+799 AKPKDSQAD

-830 GDVPAGTKF
+830 GNAPAGTKF

-892 KATVEGGVDVD
+892 KATVAGGVDDD
-903 KGGDTGSSKEGS
+903 KGGDTGSSSGS

>member
-11 ATTVALIGAG
+11 ATTAALIGAG

-33 APETTAASNAQ
+33 AASDSASAASQ
-44 DAREWRNAEITAG
+44 SQEAREWRDAEITAG
-57 GTITV
+57 DTITV

-91 GAITIKAA
+91 GAVTIEAA
-99 PKLHPGQGLRYRVLV
+99 PKLRPGQGLRYRVLV

-143 EYKDSLVQPKESVT
+143 EYKDSLVQPKQSVT

-175 KIEKWDVSVDEA
+175 KIEKWEVSVDEA

-264 AELPEGTTFKILGES
+264 AKLPEGTKFKILGES

-305 VVNVP
+305 VANVP
-310 VIVTYSDDSQDFV
+310 VIVTYSDESQDFV

-371 MNATPPTGWEISIEP
+371 MNATPPTGWEIGIAP
-386 STGVVTVKAPEGTRA
+386 VTGVVTVNAPEGTRA

-427 EKPTNPES
+427 EAPTNPES

-506 IFFRDGSKQE
+506 IYFRDGSKQE

-527 TTTPTT
+527 TTTPKTSETKPSTEPSTEPSTTKATT
-533 STKESTPT
+533 SAAEP
-541 SEESAPRTTD
+541 SAPRTT
-551 PTTSEK
+551 E
-557 TTELSTPRT
+557 
-566 SEEATTTKP
+566 
-575 TTSDKTTE
+575 
-583 PSTSEESTPTSEESA
+583 PTSEEPTTSA
-598 PRTTDPST
+598 PRTTE
-606 TTPTTSDK
+606 PTSE
-614 TTEPT
+614 EPT

-624 TSEKSTTPETTT
+624 TSEQPSTEPTSEP
-636 PATSTTKATPTT
+636 STTKATTSAAEPSAPRTTEPTSEEPTT
-648 KATTTTK
+648 
-655 ESAPRTTEEA
+655 SAPRTTEEA
-665 STSEATPTTPT
+665 STSETTPT

-682 TPLSKTTRIEYA
+682 RPQNETTKIEYA
-694 RTPVHAGDSVTLKPK
+694 RTPVHAGESVTLKPK

-741 TAPADATV
+741 TAPANATV

-787 PTSEQP
+787 PTSTAP
-793 TSTTTP
+793 TGTAPTNTTTP

-808 KTDVDFEN
+808 KSDVDFEN
-816 QKVNAGGTIVQRPS
+816 PKVNAGGTIVQRPS
-830 GDVPAGTKF
+830 GNAPAGTKF

-851 ATDPSTGEVTIT
+851 ATDPNTGEVTIT

-892 KATVEGGVDVD
+892 KATVAGGGDVD
-903 KGGDTGSSKEGS
+903 KGGDTGSSSDNS
-915 SSSSSNE
+915 SSSSSKE

-955 DINALLR
+955 DINSLLR

>member
-11 ATTVALIGAG
+11 ATTAALIGAG

-33 APETTAASNAQ
+33 AASDSASAASQ
-44 DAREWRNAEITAG
+44 SQEAREWRDAEITAG
-57 GTITV
+57 DTITV

-91 GAITIKAA
+91 GAVTIEAA
-99 PKLHPGQGLRYRVLV
+99 PKLRPGQGLRYRVLV

-130 VPGGNNNAHTSTI
+130 VPGGNNNANTSTI

-162 TFPQGT
+162 KFPQGT

-175 KIEKWDVSVDEA
+175 KIEKWDVSVEEA

-195 GDIGYGSWLSIPVRA
+195 GDIGYGSWISIPVRA

-223 VTVADQHGNTTP
+223 VSVADKHGNTTP
-235 PSDRL
+235 SSDRL
-240 AAKHTPEYTT
+240 AAKHTPSYPTE
-250 AQIAGNETATLKQT
+250 QIAGNETATVKQT
-264 AELPEGTTFKILGES
+264 AELPEGTTFKIVGES

-285 IDATTGTI
+285 IDATNGTI
-293 TAKPKQP
+293 TAKPKEP

-336 SSKASVDYP
+336 SSKANVDYP
-345 VEKSPADETAT
+345 VTNTPADETAT
-356 ITPALKDVPEGTKFA
+356 ITPALKDVPDGTKFA

-386 STGVVTVKAPEGTRA
+386 STGVVTVKTPEGTRA
-401 GTQINVPV
+401 GTQINVPI

-417 RTVTNAVVLF
+417 RTVTSAVVLF
-427 EKPTNPES
+427 EAPTNPES
-435 DKFKVTYKDV
+435 EKFKVTYKDV
-445 TVKAGENRVF
+445 TIKAGENHVF
-455 KPTEALPTG
+455 KPAESLPTG
-464 ATVNGPK
+464 AIVNGPK

-506 IFFRDGSKQE
+506 IYFRDGSKQE

-551 PTTSEK
+551 P
-557 TTELSTPRT
+557 
-566 SEEATTTKP
+566 
-575 TTSDKTTE
+575 
-583 PSTSEESTPTSEESA
+583 
-598 PRTTDPST
+598 ST

-624 TSEKSTTPETTT
+624 TTEKSTTPETTT

-655 ESAPRTTEEA
+655 ESAPRTSEEA
-665 STSEATPTTPT
+665 STSETTPT

-682 TPLSKTTRIEYA
+682 RPQNETTKIEYA
-694 RTPVHAGDSVTLKPK
+694 RTPVHAGESVTLKPK

-830 GDVPAGTKF
+830 GNAPAGTKF

-892 KATVEGGVDVD
+892 KATVEGGVDDD
-903 KGGDTGSSKEGS
+903 KGGDTGSSSGS

-936 VLALLGLLAGAAN
+936 VLALLGLLAGTAN

>member
-11 ATTVALIGAG
+11 ATTAALIGAG

-33 APETTAASNAQ
+33 AASDSASAASQ
-44 DAREWRNAEITAG
+44 SQEAREWRDAEITAG
-57 GTITV
+57 DTITV

-91 GAITIKAA
+91 GAVTIEAA
-99 PKLHPGQGLRYRVLV
+99 PKLRPGQGLRYRVFV
-114 LFADKT
+114 LFADKS

-130 VPGGNNNAHTSTI
+130 VPGGNNNANTATI

-162 TFPQGT
+162 KFPQGT

-175 KIEKWDVSVDEA
+175 KIEKWDVSVEEA

-223 VTVADQHGNTTP
+223 VTVADKHGNTTP
-235 PSDRL
+235 SSDRL
-240 AAKHTPEYTT
+240 AAKHTPSYPTE
-250 AQIAGNETATLKQT
+250 QIAGNETATVKQT
-264 AELPEGTTFKILGES
+264 AELPEGTTFKIVGKS

-285 IDATTGTI
+285 IDASTGTI
-293 TAKPKQP
+293 TAKPKEP

-336 SSKASVDYP
+336 SSKANVDYP
-345 VEKSPADETAT
+345 VTNTPADETAT
-356 ITPALKDVPEGTKFA
+356 ITPALKDVPDGTKFA

-386 STGVVTVKAPEGTRA
+386 STGVVTVKTPEGTRA

-533 STKESTPT
+533 STK
-541 SEESAPRTTD
+541 
-551 PTTSEK
+551 
-557 TTELSTPRT
+557 
-566 SEEATTTKP
+566 
-575 TTSDKTTE
+575 
-583 PSTSEESTPTSEESA
+583 ESTPTSEESA

-771 TVYVER
+771 TVYVAR
-777 TTTAPSTSEQ
+777 TTTAPSTREQ
-787 PTSEQP
+787 PTSTAPTREQP

-808 KTDVDFEN
+808 KSDVDFEN

-851 ATDPSTGEVTIT
+851 ATDPNTGEVTIT

-892 KATVEGGVDVD
+892 KATVAGGVDDD
-903 KGGDTGSSKEGS
+903 KGGDTGSSSGS

>member
-11 ATTVALIGAG
+11 ATTAALIGAG

-33 APETTAASNAQ
+33 AASDSASAASQ
-44 DAREWRNAEITAG
+44 SQEAREWRDAEITAG
-57 GTITV
+57 DTITV

-91 GAITIKAA
+91 GAVTIEAA
-99 PKLHPGQGLRYRVLV
+99 PKLRPGQGLRYRVFV
-114 LFADKT
+114 LFADKS

-130 VPGGNNNAHTSTI
+130 VPGGNNNANTATI

-162 TFPQGT
+162 KFPQGT

-175 KIEKWDVSVDEA
+175 KIEKWDVSVEEA

-223 VTVADQHGNTTP
+223 VTVADKHGNTTP
-235 PSDRL
+235 SSDRL
-240 AAKHTPEYTT
+240 AAKHTPSYPTE
-250 AQIAGNETATLKQT
+250 QIAGNETATVKQT
-264 AELPEGTTFKILGES
+264 AELPEGTTFKIVGKS

-285 IDATTGTI
+285 IDASTGTI
-293 TAKPKQP
+293 TAKPKEP

-336 SSKASVDYP
+336 SSKANVDYP
-345 VEKSPADETAT
+345 VTNTPADETAT
-356 ITPALKDVPEGTKFA
+356 ITPALKDVPDGTKFA

-386 STGVVTVKAPEGTRA
+386 STGVVTVKTPEGTRA

-533 STKESTPT
+533 STK
-541 SEESAPRTTD
+541 
-551 PTTSEK
+551 
-557 TTELSTPRT
+557 
-566 SEEATTTKP
+566 
-575 TTSDKTTE
+575 
-583 PSTSEESTPTSEESA
+583 ESTPTSEESA

-787 PTSEQP
+787 PTSTAP
-793 TSTTTP
+793 TGTAPTNTTTP

-851 ATDPSTGEVTIT
+851 ATDPNTGEVTIT

-892 KATVEGGVDVD
+892 KATVAGGVDDD

>member
-21 LAAPQLRAEETA
+21 LAAPQLRAEETTS
-33 APETTAASNAQ
+33 ETTAASDSASQ
-44 DAREWRNAEITAG
+44 SQEAREWRNAEITAG

-85 TTDEKT
+85 NTDEKT
-91 GAITIKAA
+91 GAVTIEAA
-99 PKLHPGQGLRYRVLV
+99 PKLRPGQGLRYRVLV

-130 VPGGNNNAHTSTI
+130 VPGGNNNANTSTI

-162 TFPQGT
+162 TFTQGT

-175 KIEKWDVSVDEA
+175 KIEKWDVSVDET
-187 TGAVTVKA
+187 TGAVTVKP

-264 AELPEGTTFKILGES
+264 AELPEDTNFKIMGES

-285 IDATTGTI
+285 IDASTGTI
-293 TAKPKQP
+293 TATPKQP

-310 VIVTYSDDSQDFV
+310 VIVTYSDESQDFV

-371 MNATPPTGWEISIEP
+371 MNATPPTGWEIGIAP
-386 STGVVTVKAPEGTRA
+386 VTGVVTVNAPEGTRA

-427 EKPTNPES
+427 EAPTNPES
-435 DKFKVTYKDV
+435 DRFKVTYKDV

-506 IFFRDGSKQE
+506 IYFRDGSKQE

-533 STKESTPT
+533 STK
-541 SEESAPRTTD
+541 
-551 PTTSEK
+551 
-557 TTELSTPRT
+557 
-566 SEEATTTKP
+566 
-575 TTSDKTTE
+575 
-583 PSTSEESTPTSEESA
+583 ESTPTSEESA

-903 KGGDTGSSKEGS
+903 KGGDTGSSSGS

>member
-1 MNATKYTAVL
+1 MNATKHTAVL
-11 ATTVALIGAG
+11 ATTAALIGAG

-33 APETTAASNAQ
+33 AASDSASAASQ
-44 DAREWRNAEITAG
+44 SQEAREWRDAEITAG
-57 GTITV
+57 DTITV

-91 GAITIKAA
+91 GAVTIEAA
-99 PKLHPGQGLRYRVLV
+99 PKLRPGQGLRYRVFV
-114 LFADKT
+114 LFADKS
-120 TATYDAEVTV
+120 TATYDTEVTV
-130 VPGGNNNAHTSTI
+130 VPGGNNNANTATI

-162 TFPQGT
+162 KFPQGT

-175 KIEKWDVSVDEA
+175 KIEKWDVSVEEA

-195 GDIGYGSWLSIPVRA
+195 GDIGYGSWISIPVRA

-223 VTVADQHGNTTP
+223 VSVADKHGNTTP
-235 PSDRL
+235 SSDRL
-240 AAKHTPEYTT
+240 AAKHTPSYPTE
-250 AQIAGNETATLKQT
+250 QIAGNETATVKQT
-264 AELPEGTTFKILGES
+264 AELPEGTTFKIVGES

-285 IDATTGTI
+285 IDATNGTI
-293 TAKPKQP
+293 TAKPKEP

-310 VIVTYSDDSQDFV
+310 VIVTYSDESQDFV

-371 MNATPPTGWEISIEP
+371 MNATPPTGWEIGIAP
-386 STGVVTVKAPEGTRA
+386 VTGVVTVNAPEGTRA

-427 EKPTNPES
+427 EAPTNPES
-435 DKFKVTYKDV
+435 DRFKVTYKDV

-506 IFFRDGSKQE
+506 IYFRDGSKQE

-533 STKESTPT
+533 STK
-541 SEESAPRTTD
+541 
-551 PTTSEK
+551 
-557 TTELSTPRT
+557 
-566 SEEATTTKP
+566 
-575 TTSDKTTE
+575 
-583 PSTSEESTPTSEESA
+583 ESTPTSEESA

-903 KGGDTGSSKEGS
+903 KGGDTGSSSGS

>member
-21 LAAPQLRAEETA
+21 LAAPQLRAEETT
-33 APETTAASNAQ
+33 ETTAASDSASQ
-44 DAREWRNAEITAG
+44 SQEAREWRNAEITAG

-91 GAITIKAA
+91 GAVTIEAA
-99 PKLHPGQGLRYRVLV
+99 PKLRPGQGLRYRVLV

-130 VPGGNNNAHTSTI
+130 VPGGNNNANTSTI
-143 EYKDSLVQPKESVT
+143 EYKDSLVQPKQSVT

-162 TFPQGT
+162 TFTQGT

-175 KIEKWDVSVDEA
+175 KIEKWDVSVDET

-240 AAKHTPEYTT
+240 AAKHTPVYAT

-264 AELPEGTTFKILGES
+264 AELPEGTNFKIMGES

-285 IDATTGTI
+285 IDASTGTI
-293 TAKPKQP
+293 TATPKQP

-305 VVNVP
+305 VANVP
-310 VIVTYSDDSQDFV
+310 VIVTYSDESQDFV

-356 ITPALKDVPEGTKFA
+356 ITPALKNVPEGTKFA
-371 MNATPPTGWEISIEP
+371 MNATPPTGWEIGIAP
-386 STGVVTVKAPEGTRA
+386 VTGVVTVNAPEGTRA

-427 EKPTNPES
+427 EAPTNPES

-464 ATVNGPK
+464 AIVNGPK

-551 PTTSEK
+551 P
-557 TTELSTPRT
+557 
-566 SEEATTTKP
+566 
-575 TTSDKTTE
+575 
-583 PSTSEESTPTSEESA
+583 
-598 PRTTDPST
+598 ST

-624 TSEKSTTPETTT
+624 TTEKSTTPETTT
-636 PATSTTKATPTT
+636 PATSTTNATPTT

-682 TPLSKTTRIEYA
+682 KPQATTTKVEYA
-694 RTPVHAGDSVTLKPK
+694 RTPVHAGESVTLKPK
-709 GEFPAGTKFNG
+709 GEFPTGTKFNG

-793 TSTTTP
+793 TNTTTP

-808 KTDVDFEN
+808 KTDVNFEN

-830 GDVPAGTKF
+830 GNAPAGTKF

-851 ATDPSTGEVTIT
+851 ATDPNTGEVTIT

-892 KATVEGGVDVD
+892 KATVTGGVDD
-903 KGGDTGSSKEGS
+903 DNGGDTGSSSGS